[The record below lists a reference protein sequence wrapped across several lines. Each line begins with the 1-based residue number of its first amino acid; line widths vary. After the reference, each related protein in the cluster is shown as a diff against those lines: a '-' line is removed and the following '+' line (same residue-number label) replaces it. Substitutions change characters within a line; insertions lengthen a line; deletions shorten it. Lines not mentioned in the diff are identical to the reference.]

1 MLYNKKTKIQD
12 CPTVLFK
19 GVIHL
24 IQFNSATFSRVRR
37 ILAGLLAA
45 ATLLP
50 FAVSC
55 SSEFPAE
62 STTSSTT
69 GVGSSSQPTVN
80 DNAPRAGELVITE
93 VMTSNTSSV
102 VNTFGEYSDWF
113 ELYNASQRSISL
125 KGCFITDNAD
135 KPYLYECP
143 DITLGAGEYLLF
155 FASDRGTVVNGKEYH
170 TNFKLS
176 AGETVT
182 INYMGETLSS
192 LKAPEDLAEN
202 ISFGYLSDGE
212 SNMTVYLA
220 SPTPGYANG
229 GSYSDVLAELN
240 VSSLGV
246 RINEFMM
253 KNSGVFYDE
262 DGDCPDWVEL
272 INTSTEEIRLAGF
285 GLSDDFADPLKWTL
299 PDITLQPGETLLVL
313 LSGKEKTYT
322 EDSAFLHA
330 DFKLSDSDDGLLLS
344 NATGVTIDRIAT
356 VALPETAS
364 YGRDPSDPTAWK
376 FFTYPTPGKA
386 NSANGTDTLEAFA
399 LAAVQKLYINEVCSV
414 SSSSS
419 WGGTPK
425 EDWIE
430 LYNNTDQP
438 INLAGWSLSKSVGN
452 LRHYTFPDVTIAA
465 KGYLTVSASG
475 VASTTKG
482 SLDTGFK
489 VNRNGNTVYLVSAD
503 GYVTDAFDTGFQRA
517 GISSGRAIENGKF
530 VRLFY
535 TSPTKNKVNNAEKGF
550 SSYAL
555 PATIE
560 SSSGKLV
567 ANAHVITMTTAEKNG
582 KIYYTLDGTKPGANS
597 RLYEGPFPLTS
608 SASVRAV
615 VMVDGKIRSEYTNQ
629 TFLVTD
635 EHDLNVVCLTCD
647 PADLFSEEKGI
658 WANGEGWTPDYPH
671 KGANFWMDWE
681 REVFFEY
688 YEKDGS
694 LGIAFSAGIKNHGQ
708 YSRAMEQKSV
718 SINLKEVFGS
728 GTSYYPF
735 MENSPVAFDNLL
747 LRTGSQDAAYTNI
760 VDAYCARVVSGEM
773 DLDLMND
780 RPVAVYINGEYW
792 GMYYIRDKINES
804 YIYHRTGIEEDN
816 LDAIKANKNAETG
829 SATAHNALINY
840 VKTHDLSVQEYYDYV
855 ASQIDVEE
863 WTNYW
868 ITQSFFA
875 NTDTGNIRFYCSKD
889 GTGKW
894 RWILFD
900 LDWALFRST
909 YHWNMIE
916 EFINPAGHG
925 SGNAFSTAIA
935 VAMFKNADYKKYF
948 IEQYAHYMHTVFDPD
963 RMIAILD
970 DMVAEVDSEMARHCK
985 RWSLLSY
992 SSWQK
997 NIDKLRTI
1005 VRARWD
1011 YSKGDL
1017 QETFNLSNEYM
1028 AELFPEDK
1036 AE

>member
-1 MLYNKKTKIQD
+1 MRR
-12 CPTVLFK
+12 TV
-19 GVIHL
+19 
-24 IQFNSATFSRVRR
+24 
-37 ILAGLLAA
+37 AGLLAA
-45 ATLLP
+45 TTLLP
-50 FAVSC
+50 FAAGC
-55 SSEFPAE
+55 SSSAPAE
-62 STTSSTT
+62 TSATTTATQSDKPSA
-69 GVGSSSQPTVN
+69 PIVN
-80 DNAPRAGELVITE
+80 EMAPKAGEIVITE
-93 VMTSNTSSV
+93 VMTSNTFAV
-102 VNTFGEYSDWF
+102 VNAFGEYTDWF
-113 ELYNASQRSISL
+113 ELYNATDRALSL

-143 DITLGAGEYLLF
+143 DLTLAPGEYLLLY
-155 FASDRGTVVNGKEYH
+155 ASDRGTVVNGKEYH

-182 INYMGETLSS
+182 LNYLGETISS

-202 ISFGYLSDGE
+202 ISYGYLSDGE
-212 SNMTVYLA
+212 GNRTVYFA
-220 SPTPGYANG
+220 EATPGFANG
-229 GSYSDVLAELN
+229 GSYAEVLAELN

-253 KNSGVFYDE
+253 KNEAVFYDE

-272 INTSTEEIRLAGF
+272 LNTSDKPIDLAGF
-285 GLSDDFADPLKWTL
+285 GLSDNFAEPLKWTF
-299 PDITLQPGETLLVL
+299 PAITLQPGETLLVL
-313 LSGKEKTYT
+313 LSGKTKPYT
-322 EDSAFLHA
+322 AESIFLHA

-344 NATGVTIDRIAT
+344 NATGVTVDRIAT
-356 VALPETAS
+356 VTLPESAS
-364 YGRDPSDPTAWK
+364 YGRDPSDHAAWK
-376 FFTYPTPGKA
+376 FFTRPTPGKP
-386 NSANGTDTLEAFA
+386 NSANGLDTLEAFSV
-399 LAAVQKLYINEVCSV
+399 AATQKIYINEVCSV
-414 SSSSS
+414 SSASR
-419 WGGTPK
+419 GGVPD

-452 LRHYTFPDVTIAA
+452 FRYFTFPDVTIAA
-465 KGYLTVSASG
+465 HGYLAVNASG
-475 VASTTKG
+475 TASTKKG

-489 VNRNGNTVYLVSAD
+489 VSHTGNTVYLVDAD
-503 GYVTDAFDTGFQRA
+503 GFVTDAFSTGYQRA
-517 GISSGRAIENGKF
+517 GVSAGRVVKDGKF

-535 TSPTKNKVNNAEKGF
+535 TNPTKGAKNNAEKGF

-567 ANAHVITMTTAEKNG
+567 ADAHVITITTAEPAG
-582 KIYYTLDGTKPGANS
+582 KIYYTLDGTKPGEGS
-597 RLYEGPFPLTS
+597 LVYEGPFTLDK

-615 VMVDGKIRSEYTNQ
+615 VIADGKVRSEYANQ
-629 TFLVTD
+629 TFLITD

-688 YEKDGS
+688 YEKDGT
-694 LGIAFSAGIKNHGQ
+694 LGIAFPAGIKNHGQ

-735 MENSPVAFDNLL
+735 MENSPATFDNLL
-747 LRTGSQDAAYTNI
+747 LRTGSQDSVYTNI
-760 VDAYCARVVSGEM
+760 VDAYCARVVTGQM

-816 LDAIKANKNAETG
+816 LDVIKANKNAETG
-829 SATAHNALINY
+829 TATAHNALINY

-868 ITQSFFA
+868 IVESFFA

-935 VAMFKNADYKKYF
+935 VAMFKNPDYKKYF
-948 IEQYAHYMHTVFDPD
+948 IEKYAEYMHTVFDPD
-963 RMIAILD
+963 RMISILD
-970 DMVAEVDSEMARHCK
+970 DMVAEIDSEMARHCK
-985 RWSLLSY
+985 RWTALSY
-992 SSWQK
+992 TNWKK

-1028 AELFPEDK
+1028 AELFPAKTSE
-1036 AE
+1036 